1 MIEKEEFIGKD
12 VEISYNGKKFK
23 GKIVDE
29 TRNTVHLK
37 TQTGL
42 KKIVK
47 KNSTFQ
53 IKNEKIEGRKINKRP
68 EDRIKEC

>member
-42 KKIVK
+42 KK
-47 KNSTFQ
+47 
-53 IKNEKIEGRKINKRP
+53 
-68 EDRIKEC
+68 